1 MNSPEIMF
9 SLWYVHGG
17 DGLIYSLRA
26 RAYVCTGNEEEDLAF
41 LQRLAPTDYLIAKPF
56 SIPEPFHIR
65 QAVMG
70 EAEDEILPVAHVSV
84 VTRNAVAL
92 GLVDSRIAI
101 FEEAIKQL
109 GKEFPAQSRLRV
121 PENPLVCITPLV
133 GDEDG
138 NIEPEFRSTRRI

>member
-1 MNSPEIMF
+1 MNTPEIMF
-9 SLWYVHGG
+9 NLWYVHGG
-17 DGLIYSLRA
+17 DQFVYSLRA

-41 LQRLAPTDYLIAKPF
+41 LQRLAATDYLIAKPF
-56 SIPEPFHIR
+56 SIPKPFHIR
-65 QAVMG
+65 QTVVETG
-70 EAEDEILPVAHVSV
+70 EDEILSVAHVSI
-84 VTRNAVAL
+84 VTENAVAL
-92 GLVDSRIAI
+92 GMVGSQITI

-109 GKEFPAQSRLRV
+109 EKEFPVQSRLTV